1 MLISI
6 IIPTYNRKVSLLRLL
21 DSLAHQT
28 MDPNNFEVIVVD
40 DGSPSS
46 PLDNVT
52 STYSFALE
60 YIRQENKGATIAR
73 NNGAQRSHGQ
83 ILVFVD
89 DDVTISPN
97 TLKALADACTKET
110 RTIALGTLVSCNE
123 NVESIYTQIAISTDD
138 VYSYRGQ
145 TNGKYTNFVECNT
158 QVLAMKRSDFF
169 ELDMLKDPTGGWPNW
184 DDVDFGYRAHRSGYR
199 FVRVPEAKGE
209 HWDNSL
215 ISLESSSKRWYRA
228 SKSAVRLFQ
237 KYPALRLSIPM
248 YTDKSPVNWREDSP
262 GLIIRKVTRIIA
274 SSKLV
279 IDVMKTVIGLLEKYH
294 PEPKLLRPLY
304 RWVCGAYMYRGYHQG
319 LREYGR
325 VPEQVSIQ

>member
-21 DSLAHQT
+21 DSLAHQM

-40 DGSPSS
+40 DGSLSS
-46 PLDNVT
+46 PLDNVI

-97 TLKALADACTKET
+97 TLKALADTCRKKT
-110 RTIALGTLVSCNE
+110 RTIALGTLVSRNK
-123 NVESIYTQIAISTDD
+123 NIESIYTQIAVSTDD
-138 VYSYRGQ
+138 VYSYRSQ

-169 ELDMLKDPTGGWPNW
+169 ELEMLQDPTGGWPNW
-184 DDVDFGYRAHRSGYR
+184 DDVDFGYRAHKAGFQ
-199 FVRVPEAKGE
+199 FVRVKDAKGV

-215 ISLESSSKRWYRA
+215 SDLDSTSLRWYRA

-237 KYPALRLSIPM
+237 KYPTLRLSIPM
-248 YTDKSPVNWREDSP
+248 YTDKTPVNWREDSP
-262 GLIIRKVTRIIA
+262 RLIVRKVTRIFA
-274 SSKLV
+274 SSNLV
-279 IDVMKTVIGLLEKYH
+279 IDLIKTVIGLLEKYH

-325 VPEQVSIQ
+325 VPEQVNIH

>member
-1 MLISI
+1 
-6 IIPTYNRKVSLLRLL
+6 
-21 DSLAHQT
+21 
-28 MDPNNFEVIVVD
+28 
-40 DGSPSS
+40 
-46 PLDNVT
+46 
-52 STYSFALE
+52 
-60 YIRQENKGATIAR
+60 
-73 NNGAQRSHGQ
+73 
-83 ILVFVD
+83 VD

-262 GLIIRKVTRIIA
+262 RLIIRKVTRIIA